1 MTIQAESQAETL
13 PAEIGVGPAESRLCE
28 GGIHMAL
35 DRPAQAP
42 ETADGTTAP
51 AVAAPLASGFAA
63 YGGLAQMFTPP
74 PPDFWPRQT
83 RG

>member
-1 MTIQAESQAETL
+1 MT
-13 PAEIGVGPAESRLCE
+13 
-28 GGIHMAL
+28 L
-35 DRPAQAP
+35 DRPVHAP
-42 ETADGTTAP
+42 ETADGPTAS

-74 PPDFWPRQT
+74 PPPPPRFLASAR